1 MTKRGPDTS
10 TDSGDN
16 QSIWVMTDW
25 DVAQGGYCLAV
36 HFSDDTSHPLTRD
49 EAVAYAVAVAEASAA
64 ASYDA
69 AVFTQ
74 LTTKL
79 KMPLDMTG
87 QVLKRVR
94 ERRQQ
99 DTWQAGPMTL
109 KPGISVY
116 TKKPF
121 LACRA
126 AGLQWQW
133 DPTEAQQ
140 HARHVLEASTG
151 AILDTDYFRT
161 LTEDFEIGMDRATH
175 VVYDV
180 GSFRDH

>member
-1 MTKRGPDTS
+1 MSKHGPDES
-10 TDSGDN
+10 ADLNDK
-16 QSIWVMTDW
+16 QAIWVMTDL

-36 HFSDDTSHPLTRD
+36 HFSDDTTHPLTRD
-49 EAVAYAVAVAEASAA
+49 EAVAYAVAVTEAGAA

-69 AVFTQ
+69 AVFAQ

-79 KMPLDMTG
+79 QMPFDMAG
-87 QVLKRVR
+87 QVLKQMRG
-94 ERRQQ
+94 RRNK

-109 KPGISVY
+109 TPGISAFNG
-116 TKKPF
+116 KAF

-133 DPTEAQQ
+133 NAADAQQ

-151 AILDTDYFRT
+151 ASLDTDYLQT

-180 GSFRDH
+180 GSFRQE